1 MKNSLDKIIII
12 IIIVISSMN
21 KRERKHSAK
30 RDAIFNA
37 LKGTTVHPGAQWVYN
52 QLKPSIPDLS
62 LGTVYRNLNLFR
74 EEGLAVLLG
83 TVNGEERFDGVTESH
98 PHLVCPRCGAVED
111 IPLSDPGAFEKDLAS
126 LLAAA
131 KPENRISER
140 KIDFRRT
147 LFYGLCMDCKNGEK
161 APSTL

>member
-1 MKNSLDKIIII
+1 MILV
-12 IIIVISSMN
+12 IIIVIDMY

-30 RDAIFNA
+30 RDAI
-37 LKGTTVHPGAQWVYN
+37 LDTLRETTVHPGAQWVYN
-52 QLKPSIPDLS
+52 RLKPSIPDLS

-74 EEGLAVLLG
+74 KEGLAVLVG

-111 IPLSDPGAFEKDLAS
+111 IPLADPGVFERDLAS
-126 LLAAA
+126 ALTASGG
-131 KPENRISER
+131 ENRIAGR

-147 LFYGLCMDCKNGEK
+147 LFYGLCADCRNGENE
-161 APSTL
+161 ASPAGG